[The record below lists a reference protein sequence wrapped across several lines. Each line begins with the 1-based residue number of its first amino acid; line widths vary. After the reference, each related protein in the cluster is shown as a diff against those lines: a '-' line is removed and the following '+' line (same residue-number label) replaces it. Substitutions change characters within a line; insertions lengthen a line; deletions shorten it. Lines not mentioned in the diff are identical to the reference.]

1 MTFEQKLK
9 AAALE
14 AALHPALRHAAK
26 NPARTAR
33 NLVEF
38 TAGVAGGLFDD
49 AQKAK
54 LYDAVYPMLQE
65 ADREHLFALLE
76 HAAGLWTMI
85 ATPQDLR
92 RPFLL
97 HISTKQAFRPA
108 LQHNAGMPASHCP
121 VQAVLGCGQLLWR
134 RFHTGSHQA

>member
-65 ADREHLFALLE
+65 ADREHLF
-76 HAAGLWTMI
+76 
-85 ATPQDLR
+85 DLR
-92 RPFLL
+92 RPFCCTYFYKAGFSPRS
-97 HISTKQAFRPA
+97 ST
-108 LQHNAGMPASHCP
+108 
-121 VQAVLGCGQLLWR
+121 
-134 RFHTGSHQA
+134 

>member
-54 LYDAVYPMLQE
+54 L
-65 ADREHLFALLE
+65 
-76 HAAGLWTMI
+76 
-85 ATPQDLR
+85 
-92 RPFLL
+92 
-97 HISTKQAFRPA
+97 
-108 LQHNAGMPASHCP
+108 
-121 VQAVLGCGQLLWR
+121 
-134 RFHTGSHQA
+134 

>member
-65 ADREHLFALLE
+65 ADGVHRFV
-76 HAAGLWTMI
+76 
-85 ATPQDLR
+85 LR
-92 RPFLL
+92 
-97 HISTKQAFRPA
+97 
-108 LQHNAGMPASHCP
+108 
-121 VQAVLGCGQLLWR
+121 GQSV
-134 RFHTGSHQA
+134 GVC

>member
-65 ADREHLFALLE
+65 ADREHAARSAASFLLYIFLQSRLFAPLFNI
-76 HAAGLWTMI
+76 T
-85 ATPQDLR
+85 
-92 RPFLL
+92 
-97 HISTKQAFRPA
+97 SV
-108 LQHNAGMPASHCP
+108 C
-121 VQAVLGCGQLLWR
+121 QLLTVLCKP
-134 RFHTGSHQA
+134 F

>member
-65 ADREHLFALLE
+65 ADREHLFVLLE
-76 HAAGLWTMI
+76 HAAVL
-85 ATPQDLR
+85 
-92 RPFLL
+92 FVV

-108 LQHNAGMPASHCP
+108 LQHNVGMPASHCP
-121 VQAVLGCGQLLWR
+121 VQAVLGCGPAPPAAFSYRQTPKL
-134 RFHTGSHQA
+134 

>member
-65 ADREHLFALLE
+65 ADQTRDFVCWNRRPLRMTKKDAARSTASFLLIHISKSRLFAL
-76 HAAGLWTMI
+76 
-85 ATPQDLR
+85 
-92 RPFLL
+92 F
-97 HISTKQAFRPA
+97 
-108 LQHNAGMPASHCP
+108 N
-121 VQAVLGCGQLLWR
+121 
-134 RFHTGSHQA
+134 

>member
-65 ADREHLFALLE
+65 ADREHLFRS
-76 HAAGLWTMI
+76 AGTRRRTLRMTRR
-85 ATPQDLR
+85 TPQDLR
-92 RPFLL
+92 RPFCCTYFYKAGFSPRS
-97 HISTKQAFRPA
+97 ST
-108 LQHNAGMPASHCP
+108 
-121 VQAVLGCGQLLWR
+121 
-134 RFHTGSHQA
+134 

>member
-38 TAGVAGGLFDD
+38 TAGVAGGLF
-49 AQKAK
+49 AEQKKAK
-54 LYDAVYPMLQE
+54 RKDQ
-65 ADREHLFALLE
+65 
-76 HAAGLWTMI
+76 
-85 ATPQDLR
+85 
-92 RPFLL
+92 
-97 HISTKQAFRPA
+97 
-108 LQHNAGMPASHCP
+108 
-121 VQAVLGCGQLLWR
+121 
-134 RFHTGSHQA
+134 

>member
-76 HAAGLWTMI
+76 HAAGL
-85 ATPQDLR
+85 
-92 RPFLL
+92 FVV

-121 VQAVLGCGQLLWR
+121 VQAVLGCGPAPPAAFSYRQPPKL
-134 RFHTGSHQA
+134 

>member
-49 AQKAK
+49 AKAK
-54 LYDAVYPMLQE
+54 LYSAVCPCCGK
-65 ADREHLFALLE
+65 RTGNTFFALLE
-76 HAAGLWTMI
+76 HAAGL
-85 ATPQDLR
+85 L
-92 RPFLL
+92 
-97 HISTKQAFRPA
+97 
-108 LQHNAGMPASHCP
+108 
-121 VQAVLGCGQLLWR
+121 
-134 RFHTGSHQA
+134 

>member
-54 LYDAVYPMLQE
+54 LYDAVYPCRRKRTGNTFSLCWNTPP
-65 ADREHLFALLE
+65 DFANDKKD
-76 HAAGLWTMI
+76 AARSAASFCCTYFYKAGFS
-85 ATPQDLR
+85 PR
-92 RPFLL
+92 S
-97 HISTKQAFRPA
+97 ST
-108 LQHNAGMPASHCP
+108 
-121 VQAVLGCGQLLWR
+121 
-134 RFHTGSHQA
+134 

>member
-38 TAGVAGGLFDD
+38 TAGVAGCKYSCRMR
-49 AQKAK
+49 KAER
-54 LYDAVYPMLQE
+54 E
-65 ADREHLFALLE
+65 A
-76 HAAGLWTMI
+76 
-85 ATPQDLR
+85 
-92 RPFLL
+92 
-97 HISTKQAFRPA
+97 
-108 LQHNAGMPASHCP
+108 
-121 VQAVLGCGQLLWR
+121 
-134 RFHTGSHQA
+134 

>member
-54 LYDAVYPMLQE
+54 LYDPMLQE

-76 HAAGLWTMI
+76 HAAGL
-85 ATPQDLR
+85 
-92 RPFLL
+92 
-97 HISTKQAFRPA
+97 
-108 LQHNAGMPASHCP
+108 CE
-121 VQAVLGCGQLLWR
+121 
-134 RFHTGSHQA
+134 

>member
-14 AALHPALRHAAK
+14 AALHP
-26 NPARTAR
+26 
-33 NLVEF
+33 
-38 TAGVAGGLFDD
+38 

-76 HAAGLWTMI
+76 HAAGL
-85 ATPQDLR
+85 
-92 RPFLL
+92 
-97 HISTKQAFRPA
+97 
-108 LQHNAGMPASHCP
+108 CE
-121 VQAVLGCGQLLWR
+121 
-134 RFHTGSHQA
+134 

>member
-49 AQKAK
+49 AQKPSCMMQSIPCCRKRTGNTFSLCWNTPPDFANDK
-54 LYDAVYPMLQE
+54 KDAARSAASFLLYIFLQS
-65 ADREHLFALLE
+65 RLFAPLFN
-76 HAAGLWTMI
+76 I
-85 ATPQDLR
+85 TPV
-92 RPFLL
+92 
-97 HISTKQAFRPA
+97 
-108 LQHNAGMPASHCP
+108 C
-121 VQAVLGCGQLLWR
+121 QLLTVLCKP
-134 RFHTGSHQA
+134 F

>member
-38 TAGVAGGLFDD
+38 TAGGLFDD

-65 ADREHLFALLE
+65 ADREHLFVLLE
-76 HAAGLWTMI
+76 HAAGL
-85 ATPQDLR
+85 
-92 RPFLL
+92 
-97 HISTKQAFRPA
+97 
-108 LQHNAGMPASHCP
+108 CE
-121 VQAVLGCGQLLWR
+121 
-134 RFHTGSHQA
+134 

>member
-33 NLVEF
+33 NLV

-65 ADREHLFALLE
+65 ADREHLFVLLE
-76 HAAGLWTMI
+76 HAAGL
-85 ATPQDLR
+85 
-92 RPFLL
+92 
-97 HISTKQAFRPA
+97 
-108 LQHNAGMPASHCP
+108 CE
-121 VQAVLGCGQLLWR
+121 
-134 RFHTGSHQA
+134 

>member
-54 LYDAVYPMLQE
+54 LYDAVDPMLQE

-76 HAAGLWTMI
+76 HAAGL
-85 ATPQDLR
+85 
-92 RPFLL
+92 
-97 HISTKQAFRPA
+97 
-108 LQHNAGMPASHCP
+108 CE
-121 VQAVLGCGQLLWR
+121 
-134 RFHTGSHQA
+134 

>member
-26 NPARTAR
+26 NPAR

-76 HAAGLWTMI
+76 HAAGL
-85 ATPQDLR
+85 
-92 RPFLL
+92 
-97 HISTKQAFRPA
+97 
-108 LQHNAGMPASHCP
+108 CE
-121 VQAVLGCGQLLWR
+121 
-134 RFHTGSHQA
+134 